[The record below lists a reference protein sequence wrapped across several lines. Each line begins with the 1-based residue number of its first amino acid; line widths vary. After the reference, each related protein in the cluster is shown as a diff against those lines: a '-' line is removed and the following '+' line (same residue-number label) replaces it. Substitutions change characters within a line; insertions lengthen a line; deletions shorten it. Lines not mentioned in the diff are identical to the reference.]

1 MAEVDLHGHAFQAR
15 LAGRGLQRGLV
26 HGDVQR
32 HGGVGAAFVQRV
44 DLHHLVGQ
52 HGDLVAGH
60 VDGGQARAA
69 ELVQRRARHDGQAGG
84 RDVDAH
90 GDRARAQAAHRQRV
104 IDLGGGRVID
114 GKRLDIGQRQ
124 LCRRLGRLQRRKL
137 RALGEVVEE
146 EALPVEF
153 VGRFNGAGPVQQIQR
168 CQARGAAGLDHGLV
182 FCGVL
187 VGAEQDL
194 VELFAYGAGA
204 FASAQL
210 LGPGRDLGLDLL
222 FLLYAGQRLLQDFG
236 RRLLEAALAGA
247 AKVVRRLVDAKQ
259 RAGLL
264 GQRGIVREIVACQVG
279 EAEFFL
285 GGEFPGQVQIDLG
298 GHCLAL
304 GDQLG
309 RRRLVELEQDV
320 GGLDLDPFARVQ
332 FHLGGGV
339 GFGEDAAGQ
348 ELAGFFKQCVHSPI
362 FSHAA
367 AGSCRAGV
375 CGIRPDSGTRRA
387 GAGTP
392 RSCSARD
399 RRLPG

>member
-1 MAEVDLHGHAFQAR
+1 MAEVDLHGHALQAR

-26 HGDVQR
+26 YGDVQR

-69 ELVQRRARHDGQAGG
+69 ELVQRRARHDGQTG
-84 RDVDAH
+84 RGNVDTH
-90 GDRARAQAAHRQRV
+90 GDRARAQAAHRQRIV
-104 IDLGGGRVID
+104 DFGGGRVVD
-114 GKRLDIGQRQ
+114 GKRLDLGQRQ
-124 LCRRLGRLQRRKL
+124 VGRWLGCLQGREL
-137 RALGEVVEE
+137 RALGEVVEQ
-146 EALPVEF
+146 EALPVEL
-153 VGRFNGAGPVQQIQR
+153 VGRFNGAGPVQQVQR
-168 CQARGAAGLDHGLV
+168 GQARGAAGLDHGLV
-182 FCGVL
+182 LGGVL

-194 VELFAYGAGA
+194 VELLADGAGA
-204 FASAQL
+204 FAGAQL

-222 FLLYAGQRLLQDFG
+222 FLLYAGQRLLQDLG
-236 RRLLEAALAGA
+236 RRLLEATLAGA
-247 AKVVRRLVDAKQ
+247 AEVVRCVVEAEQ

-264 GQRGIVREIVACQVG
+264 GQRGLVREIVACKVG
-279 EAEFFL
+279 KAEFLL

-298 GHCLAL
+298 GLRLRL
-304 GDQLG
+304 GDQFG

-320 GGLDLDPFARVQ
+320 GRLDLDPFARVQ
-332 FHLGGGV
+332 LHLGGGV

-348 ELAGFFKQCVHSPI
+348 ELAGFFKQCVHSPT

-367 AGSCRAGV
+367 AGSCRAV
-375 CGIRPDSGTRRA
+375 LRGIRPDSGTRPA
-387 GAGTP
+387 EASTP